1 MLNFLSS
8 CFIQLVNETS
18 VTDFGI
24 EIIQSQR
31 LAVGQMNDFES
42 GEETRFGYILRIKQ
56 KQETQHA
63 DKLRIHE
70 R

>member
-1 MLNFLSS
+1 MT
-8 CFIQLVNETS
+8 E
-18 VTDFGI
+18 FGI